1 MKTFSILIYRMNF
14 FFFLPER
21 FFHFRGIHKYM
32 TDTQKH
38 IIDLVMDPRSVHDLA
53 VFQLRTPGK
62 VRSKVFSS
70 FVDSWVVH
78 SELGLSHNLYP
89 LTLQNLSDAFRNAG
103 VDSQIQG
110 DRLHAKLS
118 NVEISL
124 YADPDCTTIISADA
138 ILARVQ
144 LCAEAIAKLVVFA
157 DSVILDVEEMVLQE
171 VLRMSEIEKAA
182 VIIVTTLR
190 ARLYAVGRPFDIKE
204 DGEYIRIQLKLY
216 PSGKISMKLP
226 AMEALEKADLLEEYA
241 RHAEFLYSSLGRNF
255 YITELEGYAFW
266 AKED

>member
-1 MKTFSILIYRMNF
+1 MNN
-14 FFFLPER
+14 
-21 FFHFRGIHKYM
+21 
-32 TDTQKH
+32 TQKH
-38 IIDLVMDPRSVHDLA
+38 IIGLVMDPKSVHELA
-53 VFQLRTPGK
+53 VLQLRAPGK

-89 LTLQNLSDAFRNAG
+89 LTVQNLSDAFRLAG
-103 VDSQIQG
+103 VDCQIQG

-118 NVEISL
+118 NVEISV

-138 ILARVQ
+138 ILAKVQ
-144 LCAEAIAKLVVFA
+144 LCADAIVKLVLFA
-157 DSVILDVEEMVLQE
+157 DSIIPDVEELVLQE

-182 VIIVTTLR
+182 VIIVTTIR
-190 ARLYAVGRPFDIKE
+190 ARLAAAGRPFEVKE
-204 DGEYIRIQLKLY
+204 DGENIRIQLKLY
-216 PSGKISMKLP
+216 PTGKISIKLP
-226 AMEALEKADLLEEYA
+226 AMEALEKVDLLEEYA
-241 RHAEFLYSSLGRNF
+241 RHAEILYSNLGRNF

>member
-118 NVEISL
+118 NVEISV

-190 ARLYAVGRPFDIKE
+190 ARLSAV
-204 DGEYIRIQLKLY
+204 
-216 PSGKISMKLP
+216 
-226 AMEALEKADLLEEYA
+226 
-241 RHAEFLYSSLGRNF
+241 
-255 YITELEGYAFW
+255 
-266 AKED
+266 

>member
-1 MKTFSILIYRMNF
+1 
-14 FFFLPER
+14 
-21 FFHFRGIHKYM
+21 M
-32 TDTQKH
+32 TNTQKH
-38 IIDLVMDPRSVHDLA
+38 IISLVMDPKSVHELA
-53 VFQLRTPGK
+53 VLQLRSPQK
-62 VRSKVFSS
+62 VRSRVFSS

-89 LTLQNLSDAFRNAG
+89 LTAQNLSDAFRQAG
-103 VDSQIQG
+103 VDCQIQG
-110 DRLHAKLS
+110 DRIHAKLS
-118 NVEISL
+118 NVEISV

-138 ILARVQ
+138 ILAKVQ
-144 LCAEAIAKLVVFA
+144 LCADAIVKLVLFA
-157 DSVILDVEEMVLQE
+157 DSVVQDVEEMVLQE

-182 VIIVTTLR
+182 VIIVTTIR
-190 ARLYAVGRPFDIKE
+190 ARLAAAGRPFEVKE
-204 DGEYIRIQLKLY
+204 DGEYIRIQLKLC

>member
-1 MKTFSILIYRMNF
+1 MKTFSILIYRPKF

-21 FFHFRGIHKYM
+21 FFNYIGINKYM
-32 TDTQKH
+32 TNTQKH
-38 IIDLVMDPRSVHDLA
+38 IISLVMDPKSVHELA
-53 VFQLRTPGK
+53 VLQLRSPQK
-62 VRSKVFSS
+62 VRSRVFSS

-89 LTLQNLSDAFRNAG
+89 LTAQNLSDAFRQAG
-103 VDSQIQG
+103 VDCQIQG
-110 DRLHAKLS
+110 DRIHAKLS
-118 NVEISL
+118 NVEISV

-138 ILARVQ
+138 ILAKVQ
-144 LCAEAIAKLVVFA
+144 LCADAIVKLVLFA
-157 DSVILDVEEMVLQE
+157 DSVVQDVEEMVLQE

-182 VIIVTTLR
+182 VIIVTTIR
-190 ARLYAVGRPFDIKE
+190 ARLAAAGRPFEVKE

>member
-1 MKTFSILIYRMNF
+1 MNN
-14 FFFLPER
+14 
-21 FFHFRGIHKYM
+21 
-32 TDTQKH
+32 TQKH
-38 IIDLVMDPRSVHDLA
+38 IISLVMDPKSVHDLA
-53 VFQLRTPGK
+53 VLQLRAPGK

-89 LTLQNLSDAFRNAG
+89 LTVQNLSDAFRQAG
-103 VDSQIQG
+103 VDCQIQG

-118 NVEISL
+118 NVEISV

-138 ILARVQ
+138 ILAKVQ
-144 LCAEAIAKLVVFA
+144 LCADAIVKLVLFA
-157 DSVILDVEEMVLQE
+157 DSIIPDVEEMVLQE

-182 VIIVTTLR
+182 VIIVTTIR
-190 ARLYAVGRPFDIKE
+190 ARLAVAGRPFEVKE
-204 DGEYIRIQLKLY
+204 DGENIRIQLKLY
-216 PSGKISMKLP
+216 PTGKISIKLP
-226 AMEALEKADLLEEYA
+226 AMEALEKVDLLEEYA
-241 RHAEFLYSSLGRNF
+241 RHAEVLYSNLGRNF

>member
-1 MKTFSILIYRMNF
+1 MNF

-118 NVEISL
+118 NVEISV

-144 LCAEAIAKLVVFA
+144 PPCTSLRSGTSLRYKGRRRVHPDTAE
-157 DSVILDVEEMVLQE
+157 
-171 VLRMSEIEKAA
+171 
-182 VIIVTTLR
+182 TLSLGKDQHEAPGHGGHR
-190 ARLYAVGRPFDIKE
+190 EGRPA
-204 DGEYIRIQLKLY
+204 GRIR
-216 PSGKISMKLP
+216 PS
-226 AMEALEKADLLEEYA
+226 
-241 RHAEFLYSSLGRNF
+241 R
-255 YITELEGYAFW
+255 
-266 AKED
+266 

>member
-1 MKTFSILIYRMNF
+1 MNN
-14 FFFLPER
+14 
-21 FFHFRGIHKYM
+21 
-32 TDTQKH
+32 TQKH
-38 IIDLVMDPRSVHDLA
+38 IIGLVMDPKSVHELA
-53 VFQLRTPGK
+53 VLQLRTPGK

-89 LTLQNLSDAFRNAG
+89 LTVQNLSDSFRQAG
-103 VDSQIQG
+103 VDCQIQG

-118 NVEISL
+118 NVEISV

-138 ILARVQ
+138 ILAKVQ
-144 LCAEAIAKLVVFA
+144 LCADAIVKLVLFA
-157 DSVILDVEEMVLQE
+157 DSIIPDVEELVLQE

-182 VIIVTTLR
+182 VIIVTTIR
-190 ARLYAVGRPFDIKE
+190 ARLAAVGRPFEVKE
-204 DGEYIRIQLKLY
+204 DGENIRIQLKLY
-216 PSGKISMKLP
+216 PTGKISIKLP
-226 AMEALEKADLLEEYA
+226 AMEALEKVDLLEEYA
-241 RHAEFLYSSLGRNF
+241 RHAEVLYSNLGRNF